1 MCTPTTRSDRV
12 AVGQELVTRRPP
24 GLSLRAVSF
33 LKTEGQPSALLLTD
47 RQRRELTSIA
57 TRLDLPPRRI
67 VYREQTTA
75 EAVFICAEGA
85 LKSYRDLPNGKRR
98 VMAFWFRDDLFGL
111 AENGRYVNTV
121 QAIMPSVCYRLP
133 LSSLVAMLLQDAHL
147 NFSFLMKVAHELR
160 ELQQRMILLGR
171 RSARGRLATFLKML
185 KASPLDPV
193 APGTIPVPM
202 SRTDIANY
210 LGLSLESVSR
220 ATREL
225 SDAGIVKF
233 AGPHVARVLDQK
245 KLDRL
250 AADV

>member
-1 MCTPTTRSDRV
+1 
-12 AVGQELVTRRPP
+12 VTRRPSRDP
-24 GLSLRAVSF
+24 GPTLRAVSF
-33 LKTEGQPSALLLTD
+33 FRTEGQQPWTTLLTE

-57 TRLDLPPRRI
+57 TRLDLAPRRI
-67 VYREQTTA
+67 VYREQNTA

-98 VMAFWFRDDLFGL
+98 VMAFWFRNDICGL

-121 QAIMPSVCYRLP
+121 QAIMPTVCYRLP
-133 LSSLVAMLLQDAHL
+133 LSSLVAMLLQDAQL
-147 NFSFLMKVAHELR
+147 NFNFLMKVAHELR

>member
-1 MCTPTTRSDRV
+1 M
-12 AVGQELVTRRPP
+12 TRRPP

-57 TRLDLPPRRI
+57 TRLDLPARRI
-67 VYREQTTA
+67 VYREQNTA

-98 VMAFWFRDDLFGL
+98 VMAFWFRDDIYGL

-133 LSSLVAMLLQDAHL
+133 LSSLVAMLLQDAQL
-147 NFSFLMKVAHELR
+147 NFNFLMKVAHELR

>member
-1 MCTPTTRSDRV
+1 M
-12 AVGQELVTRRPP
+12 TRRPP

-33 LKTEGQPSALLLTD
+33 LKTDGQPSAALLTD

-67 VYREQTTA
+67 VYREQSTA
-75 EAVFICAEGA
+75 EAVFISAEGA

-98 VMAFWFRDDLFGL
+98 VMAFWFRDDIYGL

-121 QAIMPSVCYRLP
+121 QAIMPTVCYRLP
-133 LSSLVAMLLQDAHL
+133 LSSLVAMLLQDAPL
-147 NFSFLMKVAHELR
+147 NFNFLMKVAHELR
-160 ELQQRMILLGR
+160 EVQQRMILVGR

-185 KASPLDPV
+185 KTSPLDPV

-233 AGPHVARVLDQK
+233 AGPHAVRVIDRR